1 MAVAVLP
8 PTVHPL
14 QPPQGS
20 DIDFGAQI
28 EGVDLENLTGL
39 SLLPQK
45 LLIEAKFYR

>member
-8 PTVHPL
+8 PTVRPL
-14 QPPQGS
+14 QPPKGS

-39 SLLPQK
+39 LLRFQK
-45 LLIEAKFYR
+45 LYTESKIL